1 MTKKAEKYQFIKA
14 VTTLTGT
21 IIGAGVLA
29 IPYTIYTAGYWL
41 GVLYLI
47 ILGIIMIILNLMLG
61 EVVLRTKKNLHIPEL
76 IKLYLGKKGY
86 VLVLIAIAILIYG
99 GMSAYI
105 RGAGDILNKIIP
117 AQSFN
122 WSIVFFAIGTYFI
135 IKGLKFVSQWNIIF
149 VSGMVLIIVT
159 LWLRAIYSQ
168 DIDWTQ
174 FELKPTN
181 SVTQAFR
188 PYGAILFSYFGVIA
202 IPHIKTI
209 LGKKSDQMESV
220 ITLGILIPILLYSVF
235 VSLVIGVAGQDITP
249 LAIISLGEKLGR
261 QVLIITSI
269 FAIIAMM
276 TSFIAMGLSMI
287 ESYMSF
293 GKLKRSI
300 AIILTTFPPMA
311 LLVFDWAQFDTII
324 QYAGGIGV
332 SIISILI
339 ILTFWRAKSEGEIP
353 PAYSLGH
360 FKWVGIIMI
369 TMFTFGAIS
378 LFV

>member
-47 ILGIIMIILNLMLG
+47 ILGIVMIILNLMLG
-61 EVVLRTKKNLHIPEL
+61 EVVLRTKKKLHIPEL

-105 RGAGDILNKIIP
+105 RGAGDIINTIIP
-117 AQSFN
+117 SQSFN

-149 VSGMVLIIVT
+149 VSGMVLIIIT
-159 LWLRAIYSQ
+159 IWLKAIYSQ

-181 SVTQAFR
+181 SITQAFR

-209 LGKKSDQMESV
+209 LGKKSDQMESA
-220 ITLGILIPILLYSVF
+220 IILGMLIPILLYSVF
-235 VSLVIGVAGQDITP
+235 VSLVIGVAGRDITQ
-249 LAIISLGEKLGR
+249 LAIISLGEKLGG
-261 QVLIITSI
+261 QVLVITSI

-276 TSFIAMGLSMI
+276 TSFISMGLSMI
-287 ESYMSF
+287 ESYMNF

-339 ILTFWRAKSEGEIP
+339 VLTFWRAKAEGELP

-369 TMFTFGAIS
+369 IMFTLGAFS

>member
-1 MTKKAEKYQFIKA
+1 MSSKTKQYQFIKA

-61 EVVLRTKKNLHIPEL
+61 EVVLRTKKKLHIPEL

-105 RGAGDILNKIIP
+105 RGAGDILNTIIP

-209 LGKKSDQMESV
+209 LGKKSDQMEFV

-353 PAYSLGH
+353 PVYSLGH

>member
-1 MTKKAEKYQFIKA
+1 MIKKAEKYQFIKA
-14 VTTLTGT
+14 VATLIGT

-29 IPYTIYTAGYWL
+29 IPYTIYSAGYWL

-47 ILGIIMIILNLMLG
+47 ILGIVIIILNLMLG

-86 VLVLIAIAILIYG
+86 ILVLIAMAILIYG
-99 GMSAYI
+99 AMSAYI
-105 RGAGDILNKIIP
+105 RGAGDILNTIIP
-117 AQSFN
+117 SQSFN

-149 VSGMVLIIVT
+149 VSGMVLIIIT
-159 LWLRAIYSQ
+159 IWLKAIYSQ
-168 DIDWTQ
+168 DIDWSQ
-174 FELKPTN
+174 FNLQSTN
-181 SVTQAFR
+181 SLKQAVR

-202 IPHIKTI
+202 IPQIKTI
-209 LGKKSDQMESV
+209 LGKKSDQMELV

-235 VSLVIGVAGQDITP
+235 VSLVIGVAGNDITP
-249 LAIISLGEKLGR
+249 LAIISLGEKLGS

-287 ESYMSF
+287 ESYIQF

-311 LLVFDWAQFDTII
+311 FLVFDWAQFDTII

-339 ILTFWRAKSEGEIP
+339 ILTFWRAKSEGEVV

-369 TMFTFGAIS
+369 TMFAFGAIS
-378 LFV
+378 LFF

>member
-41 GVLYLI
+41 GVLYLV

-61 EVVLRTKKNLHIPEL
+61 EVVLRTKKKLHIPEL

-105 RGAGDILNKIIP
+105 RGAGDIINTIIP
-117 AQSFN
+117 SQSFN

-149 VSGMVLIIVT
+149 VSGMVLIIIT
-159 LWLRAIYSQ
+159 IWLKAIYSQ

-339 ILTFWRAKSEGEIP
+339 VLTFWRAKAEGELP

-369 TMFTFGAIS
+369 IMFTLGAFS

>member
-14 VTTLTGT
+14 VATLTGT
-21 IIGAGVLA
+21 TIGAGVLA
-29 IPYTIYTAGYWL
+29 IPYAVYIAGYWL

-47 ILGIIMIILNLMLG
+47 ILGIIMIVLSLMLG

-86 VLVLIAIAILIYG
+86 ILVLIAISILIYG
-99 GMSAYI
+99 AMSAYI
-105 RGAGDILNKIIP
+105 RGAGDILNTIIP

-149 VSGMVLIIVT
+149 VSGMLLIIIT
-159 LWLRAIYSQ
+159 IWLKAIYSQ

-181 SVTQAFR
+181 SITQAFR

-209 LGKKSDQMESV
+209 LGEKSDQMESV

-249 LAIISLGEKLGR
+249 LAIISLGEKLGS

-287 ESYMSF
+287 ESYIQF

-324 QYAGGIGV
+324 QYAGGVGV

-353 PAYSLGH
+353 PVYSLGH

>member
-47 ILGIIMIILNLMLG
+47 ILGIIIIILHLMLG

-105 RGAGDILNKIIP
+105 RGAGDILNTIIP

-209 LGKKSDQMESV
+209 LGKKSNQMESV

-339 ILTFWRAKSEGEIP
+339 ILTFWRSKSEGEIP
-353 PAYSLGH
+353 PVYSLGH

>member
-1 MTKKAEKYQFIKA
+1 MSYKTKQYQFIKA
-14 VTTLTGT
+14 VTTLIGT

-29 IPYTIYTAGYWL
+29 IPYTIYSAGYWL

-47 ILGIIMIILNLMLG
+47 ILGIIIIILNLMLG

-86 VLVLIAIAILIYG
+86 ILVLIAMAILVYG
-99 GMSAYI
+99 AMSAYI
-105 RGAGDILNKIIP
+105 RGAGDILNTIIP
-117 AQSFN
+117 SQSFN

-149 VSGMVLIIVT
+149 VSGMLLIIIT
-159 LWLRAIYSQ
+159 IWLKAIYSQ

-235 VSLVIGVAGQDITP
+235 VSLVIGVAGNDITP
-249 LAIISLGEKLGR
+249 LAIISLGEKLGS

-300 AIILTTFPPMA
+300 AIIITTFPPMA

-339 ILTFWRAKSEGEIP
+339 ILTFWRAKSEGEVV

-369 TMFTFGAIS
+369 TIFAFGAVS
-378 LFV
+378 LFF

>member
-86 VLVLIAIAILIYG
+86 ILVLIAMAILIYG

-105 RGAGDILNKIIP
+105 RGAGDILNTIIP

-209 LGKKSDQMESV
+209 LGKKSNQMESV

-353 PAYSLGH
+353 PVYSLGH

-369 TMFTFGAIS
+369 TMFAFGAIS

>member
-47 ILGIIMIILNLMLG
+47 ILGIIMTILNLMLG
-61 EVVLRTKKNLHIPEL
+61 EVVLRTKKKLHIPEL

-105 RGAGDILNKIIP
+105 RGAGDIINTIIP
-117 AQSFN
+117 SQSFN

-149 VSGMVLIIVT
+149 VSGMVLIIIT
-159 LWLRAIYSQ
+159 IWLKAIYSQ

-181 SVTQAFR
+181 SITQAFR

-209 LGKKSDQMESV
+209 LGKKSYQMESA
-220 ITLGILIPILLYSVF
+220 ITLGMLIPISLYSVF
-235 VSLVIGVAGQDITP
+235 VSLVIGVAGKDITQ
-249 LAIISLGEKLGR
+249 LAIISLGEKLGG

-287 ESYMSF
+287 ESYMNF

-339 ILTFWRAKSEGEIP
+339 VLTFWRAKAEGELP

-369 TMFTFGAIS
+369 IMFTLGAFS

>member
-1 MTKKAEKYQFIKA
+1 MTKKVEKYQFIKA
-14 VTTLTGT
+14 VATLTST
-21 IIGAGVLA
+21 TIGAGVLA
-29 IPYTIYTAGYWL
+29 IPYAIYTAGYWL

-47 ILGIIMIILNLMLG
+47 ILGIIMTILSLMLG
-61 EVVLRTKKNLHIPEL
+61 EVALRTKKNLHIPEL

-86 VLVLIAIAILIYG
+86 ILVLIALYILIYG
-99 GMSAYI
+99 AMSAYI
-105 RGAGDILNKIIP
+105 RGAGDILNTIIP

-149 VSGMVLIIVT
+149 VSGMALIIIT
-159 LWLRAIYSQ
+159 IWLKAIYSQ

-174 FELKPTN
+174 FNLQSTN
-181 SVTQAFR
+181 SLTQAVR
-188 PYGAILFSYFGVIA
+188 PYGVILFSYFGVIA

-209 LGKKSDQMESV
+209 LGKKSDQMESA

-249 LAIISLGEKLGR
+249 LAIISLGEKLGG

-269 FAIIAMM
+269 FAIIAMI

-287 ESYMSF
+287 ESYMHF

-311 LLVFDWAQFDTII
+311 LLVFDWVQFDTII

-360 FKWVGIIMI
+360 FKWFGIIMI
-369 TMFTFGAIS
+369 IMFTLGAIS
-378 LFV
+378 LFF

>member
-1 MTKKAEKYQFIKA
+1 MSSKTTQYHFIKA
-14 VTTLTGT
+14 VATLTGT
-21 IIGAGVLA
+21 TIGAGVLA
-29 IPYTIYTAGYWL
+29 IPYAVYIAGYWV

-47 ILGIIMIILNLMLG
+47 ILGIVMIVLSLMLG
-61 EVVLRTKKNLHIPEL
+61 EVVLRTKKNLHIPEI

-86 VLVLIAIAILIYG
+86 IVALTALFILIYG
-99 GMSAYI
+99 AMAAYI
-105 RGAGDILNKIIP
+105 RGAGDIMNHIIP

-122 WSIVFFAIGTYFI
+122 WSIVFFAIVTYFI

-149 VSGMVLIIVT
+149 VSGMVLIIIT
-159 LWLRAIYSQ
+159 IWLKVIYSQ

-174 FELKPTN
+174 FNLQPTN
-181 SVTQAFR
+181 TLTQLAQ
-188 PYGAILFSYFGVIA
+188 PYGVILFSYFGIIA

-209 LGKKSDQMESV
+209 LGKKSEQMESV

-235 VSLVIGVAGQDITP
+235 VSLVIGVAGKDITP
-249 LAIISLGEKLGR
+249 LAIISLGEKLGS

-287 ESYMSF
+287 ESYMCF
-293 GKLKRSI
+293 GKLKRNV

-311 LLVFDWAQFDTII
+311 LLVFDWARFDTII
-324 QYAGGIGV
+324 QYVGGIGV
-332 SIISILI
+332 SVISILI
-339 ILTFWRAKSEGEIP
+339 VLTFWRAKYKGEVP

-360 FKWVGIIMI
+360 FKWGGIIMI
-369 TMFTFGAIS
+369 IIFTLGAIS